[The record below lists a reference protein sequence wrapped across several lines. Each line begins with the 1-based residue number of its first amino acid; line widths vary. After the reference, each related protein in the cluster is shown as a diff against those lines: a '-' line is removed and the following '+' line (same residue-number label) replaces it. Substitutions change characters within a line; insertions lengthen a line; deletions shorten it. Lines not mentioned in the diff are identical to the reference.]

1 MSEYSDWYMA
11 FPGELQDLV
20 FASAEEL
27 QTSWRTIAL
36 EGVLEVELAELAR
49 VLLGEQHAYASVLLH
64 PEGARI
70 DDSFSDDVTA
80 QPAEAGVYVLRIPH
94 DLLTALA
101 RVADQD
107 VAAVAAA
114 WRARA
119 KELRRRSA
127 ADVAAMLDGMRRFV
141 RDAIRLE
148 KMVVNVFE
156 VGGSIGDRTFA

>member
-11 FPGELQDLV
+11 FPGELQDMV

-49 VLLGEQHAYASVLLH
+49 LLLGEQHAYASVLLH

-70 DDSFSDDVTA
+70 DDSFSDDVTS
-80 QPAEAGVYVLRIPH
+80 QPAEAGVYVLRIP
-94 DLLTALA
+94 DDFLAALA
-101 RVADQD
+101 RVTDQD
-107 VAAVAAA
+107 VAPVAAA
-114 WRARA
+114 WRSRA

-127 ADVAAMLDGMRRFV
+127 TDIAAMLDDMRRFV
-141 RDAIRLE
+141 RDALRRE

-156 VGGSIGDRTFA
+156 VGGAVDDRTFV